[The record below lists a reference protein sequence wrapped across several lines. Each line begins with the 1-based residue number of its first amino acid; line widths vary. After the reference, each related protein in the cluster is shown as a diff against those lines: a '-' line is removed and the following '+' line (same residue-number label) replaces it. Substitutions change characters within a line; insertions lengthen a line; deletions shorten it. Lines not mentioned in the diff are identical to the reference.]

1 MVGSILRAAIQ
12 FVQVQ
17 AFTICN
23 LPQKSPD
30 EVMSKVDAI
39 VVGVGVDEEI
49 VYSKSTSLQVS
60 LHTLQMF
67 FQVVCLF
74 RIIEVDYLVNSWVY
88 VCVSYL

>member
-67 FQVVCLF
+67 FSGCMSF
-74 RIIEVDYLVNSWVY
+74 
-88 VCVSYL
+88 SYN